1 MTKIKGK
8 ESIFVLKEKGKKL
21 YFTFDN
27 KFKVVFI
34 LPIKFD
40 FIFKIFLSF
49 IFVIDLI
56 IKKTMP
62 FSSLLTVRIVTNIN
76 EITNYNTKIESNP
89 GFFMFDLKEK
99 KRRKRKE
106 QGRKESKLSV
116 LLG

>member
-1 MTKIKGK
+1 M
-8 ESIFVLKEKGKKL
+8 
-21 YFTFDN
+21 
-27 KFKVVFI
+27 
-34 LPIKFD
+34 
-40 FIFKIFLSF
+40 
-49 IFVIDLI
+49 
-56 IKKTMP
+56 MP

-116 LLG
+116 LLGWIVTKEREKGGGEGGGI